1 VRHRA
6 PRIVTKHPAL
16 STGTQHPAPGTQ
28 HRTQNPEPRTPVYS
42 TCLFCHSSLG
52 GNESIEA
59 FPVGRRLAFDQA
71 RGRLWVV
78 CRACEKWNLSP
89 LDERWDAIEDCERR
103 FRNARKRVSS
113 ENIGLAKLNDGLE
126 LVRIG
131 KPLRPEF
138 AAWRYGDQFGRRRR
152 KALLVGGGL
161 AAAGAGLVV
170 AATATGVLS
179 GMGYLVWQG
188 AEGVYNA
195 ARDRRVVAHI
205 PAPRSRYLVV
215 RGKHLKQMCLHTP
228 GPGQWGLH
236 VPHDRGVEQF
246 VDEEARR
253 AAAFILP
260 RLNAS
265 GASIRRVRAAVHDL
279 ESVGSPQEFLLEVAR
294 QSAPKFVSKTDHGLL
309 RSLHI
314 ETRLAIEMAVN
325 EENERAALEGELEL
339 LEAVWK
345 EAEEI
350 AAISDTL
357 GLPEEMDR
365 QLAELKGRKAI

>member
-1 VRHRA
+1 MW
-6 PRIVTKHPAL
+6 
-16 STGTQHPAPGTQ
+16 
-28 HRTQNPEPRTPVYS
+28 S
-42 TCLFCHSSLG
+42 TCLFCHSRLG
-52 GNESIEA
+52 ANHSIES

-103 FRNARKRVSS
+103 FRNARKRVTS
-113 ENIGLAKLNDGLE
+113 ENVGLARLNDGLE

-131 KPLRPEF
+131 QPLRPEF

-152 KALLVGGGL
+152 KAILVGGGL

-188 AEGVYNA
+188 SQGIYEAVM
-195 ARDRRVVAHI
+195 DRRVVARV
-205 PAPRSRYLVV
+205 PTPGGRVLVV
-215 RGKHLKQMCLHTP
+215 RGSHLKRMCMHAP
-228 GPGQWGLH
+228 AAGQWGLH

-246 VDEEARR
+246 VDDEARR
-253 AAAFILP
+253 VAAFVLP

-265 GASIRRVRAAVHDL
+265 GASSRRVQAAVHDL
-279 ESVGSPQEFLLEVAR
+279 ESVGSPAEFLREVAR
-294 QSAPKFVSKTDHGLL
+294 QSTPKFVSKTDHGLL

-314 ETRLAIEMAVN
+314 ETRLAVEMAVN
-325 EENERAALEGELEL
+325 EENERVALEGELTL
-339 LEAVWK
+339 LEMEWQR
-345 EAEEI
+345 AEEI

-365 QLAELKGRKAI
+365 QLAELKTRAAGQG